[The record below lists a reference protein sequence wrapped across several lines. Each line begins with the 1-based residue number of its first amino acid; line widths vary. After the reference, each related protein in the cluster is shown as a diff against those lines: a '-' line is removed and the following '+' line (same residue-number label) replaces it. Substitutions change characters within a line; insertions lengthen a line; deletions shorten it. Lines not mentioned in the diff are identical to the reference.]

1 MMTDPQPSQ
10 APSSIADELDL
21 VARTV
26 HRLQERGLEPT
37 VEHLASEL
45 GWSAA
50 KTRPRLLIVER
61 LTAQVIAWSGL
72 PLHDLKRLSLG
83 RLLDA
88 ARKADPRDRA
98 MCLAVAGTG
107 RRPVWVDRGEDPS
120 RCSRLPSK

>member
-1 MMTDPQPSQ
+1 MTDPQPSQ
-10 APSSIADELDL
+10 APSSIADELDR

-26 HRLQERGLEPT
+26 YRLKERGVEPT

-45 GWSAA
+45 GWSAG
-50 KTRPRLLIVER
+50 KIRPRLLIVER
-61 LTAQVIAWSGL
+61 LTAEVIAWSGL

-98 MCLAVAGTG
+98 VCLAIAATG
-107 RRPVWVDRGEDPS
+107 RRPEWVDRGEAPS
-120 RCSRLPSK
+120 RRSRHPSV